1 MIEMPIVGENGSN
14 TPISDTRTNISPRKL
29 KAWTNIIAIF
39 LPLSTENQANISKPR
54 VSNNNKASLHL
65 ND

>member
-54 VSNNNKASLHL
+54 V
-65 ND
+65 